1 MEDQAGEDN
10 GNRGAELD
18 QDVQTR
24 PGLEDAEGSYDPTT
38 NTLFFNEALL
48 SSRAEEERLFVLFHE
63 LRHAQQYLQPERF
76 DETIRYSRFYAIQ
89 FDGLCFRLDGNEWKS
104 CRLPEAGR
112 NFTALYLS
120 QPL

>member
-1 MEDQAGEDN
+1 MFFESEEAREIAVEDQAGEDN

-76 DETIRYSRFYAIQ
+76 DETIRYSRFYSSA
-89 FDGLCFRLDGNEWKS
+89 
-104 CRLPEAGR
+104 
-112 NFTALYLS
+112 
-120 QPL
+120 